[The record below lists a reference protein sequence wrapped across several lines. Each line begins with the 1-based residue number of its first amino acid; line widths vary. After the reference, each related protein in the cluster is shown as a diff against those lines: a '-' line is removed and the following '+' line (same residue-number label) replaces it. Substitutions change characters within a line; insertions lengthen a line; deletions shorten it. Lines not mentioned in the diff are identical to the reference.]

1 MHVAND
7 GVCLMY
13 ESNYKKLLTKCL
25 KCRLV
30 NDEIKEMKDGIIQAR
45 FKMYCLSGCE
55 TSFNLLQNYTVFQP
69 RCYKHLTLKLFK
81 NLHSDG
87 R

>member
-55 TSFNLLQNYTVFQP
+55 RSWSTQP
-69 RCYKHLTLKLFK
+69 DLKPVLIYYKITWFSSLGVI
-81 NLHSDG
+81 SI
-87 R
+87 